1 MSKDGNHDMEAGLT
15 KKQKEKNK
23 SERAEEVKKVSI
35 GNFIQPTFS
44 IDGELLGFQ
53 IRPKLA

>member
-1 MSKDGNHDMEAGLT
+1 MEAGLT